1 MIRVKKRSVA
11 KIGALCSC
19 EAIMKKIAVL
29 TSGGDAPGMNAAIR
43 AVVRYGIGMGME
55 VVGVERGFQGLIEG
69 LFKDMN
75 MRSVSDIIHR
85 GGTILKTA
93 RCLEFKTE
101 EGQQK
106 AIVNMQKAGIEGLI
120 VIGGDGSFM
129 GAKAMTDHGFPS
141 IGIPGTIDN
150 DLAYTDYT
158 LGFDTAC
165 NTILDAI
172 NKIRDTMSSHE
183 RVSIV
188 EVMGRNCGDLA
199 LYCGLCGGAEVIVV
213 PEQPLSIDEIVKTL
227 TGGQQHGKTSGI
239 IVLAEGAGHAD
250 DLKAELTARTDL
262 TIKSTR
268 LGHIQRGGSPSCRDR
283 YLGTCFGIRAV
294 ELLSQ
299 GIGNRLVG
307 IRGSEFYDIDIIEGC
322 AMRNKFDV
330 ELYKKAQIVS
340 R

>member
-1 MIRVKKRSVA
+1 
-11 KIGALCSC
+11 
-19 EAIMKKIAVL
+19 MKKIAVL

-43 AVVRYGIGMGME
+43 AVVRYGLGMGME
-55 VVGVERGFQGLIEG
+55 VMGVERGLQGLIDD
-69 LFKDMN
+69 LFVPMN

-93 RCLEFKTE
+93 RCPEFKTQ

-106 AIVNMQKAGIEGLI
+106 AIENLRARGVEGLI

-129 GAKAMTDHGFPS
+129 GAKAMTDKGFPS

-183 RVSIV
+183 RVSIN

-199 LYCGLCGGAEVIVV
+199 LYTGLCGGAEVIIV
-213 PEQPLSIDEIVKTL
+213 PEHKLRIDEIVQTL
-227 TGGQQHGKTSGI
+227 GGGMEHGKTSGI
-239 IVLAEGAGHAD
+239 IVLAEGAGQAD
-250 DLKAELTARTDL
+250 TLKSELSARTNMVV
-262 TIKSTR
+262 KSTR
-268 LGHIQRGGSPSCRDR
+268 LGHVQRGGSPSCRDR
-283 YLGTCFGIRAV
+283 YLGTCFGVHAV
-294 ELLSQ
+294 KLLKQ
-299 GIGNRLVG
+299 GIGNRIVG
-307 IRGSEFYDIDIIEGC
+307 IKNHKFYDMDIVEGC
-322 AMRNKFDV
+322 AMKKSFDM
-330 ELYKKAQIVS
+330 ELYNTALIVGK
-340 R
+340 

>member
-1 MIRVKKRSVA
+1 
-11 KIGALCSC
+11 
-19 EAIMKKIAVL
+19 MKKIAVL

-43 AVVRYGIGMGME
+43 AVVRYGIGSGME
-55 VVGVERGFQGLIEG
+55 VMGVERGLQGLIDN
-69 LFKDMN
+69 LFVPMN

-93 RCLEFKTE
+93 RCPEFKTK
-101 EGQQK
+101 EGQQI
-106 AIVNMQKAGIEGLI
+106 AIENLRKNGVEGII

-129 GAKAMTDHGFPS
+129 GAKALSEQGFPS

-172 NKIRDTMSSHE
+172 NKLRDTMSSHE
-183 RVSIV
+183 RVSII

-199 LYCGLCGGAEVIVV
+199 LYCGMCGGAEVIIV
-213 PEQPLSIDEIVKTL
+213 PEHKISIDEVVEIM
-227 TGGQQHGKTSGI
+227 GGGAAHGKTSGI

-250 DLKAELTARTDL
+250 VLKDELVKRTDMS
-262 TIKSTR
+262 IKSTI

-283 YLGTCFGIRAV
+283 YLGTCFGVHAV
-294 ELLSQ
+294 KLLKQ
-299 GIGNRLVG
+299 GVGNRIVG
-307 IRGSEFYDIDIIEGC
+307 IKNNKLFDMDIVEGC
-322 AMRNKFDV
+322 AMKKQFDMD
-330 ELYKKAQIVS
+330 LYEMAMVVS

>member
-1 MIRVKKRSVA
+1 MNKVKR
-11 KIGALCSC
+11 
-19 EAIMKKIAVL
+19 IAVL

-43 AVVRYGIGMGME
+43 AVVRYGIGMGLE
-55 VVGVERGFQGLIEG
+55 VYGVERGLQGLIDG
-69 LFKDMN
+69 LFVPMN

-93 RCLEFKTE
+93 RCPEFKTE
-101 EGQQK
+101 EGQQM
-106 AIVNMQKAGIEGLI
+106 AIKNLLAHNIDGLI

-183 RVSIV
+183 RVSII

-199 LYCGLCGGAEVIVV
+199 LYTGICGGAEVIIV
-213 PEQPLSIDEIVKTL
+213 PEHKITIDEIVDIL
-227 TGGQQHGKTSGI
+227 GGSRASDKTSGI
-239 IVLAEGAGHAD
+239 IVLAEGAGRAPE
-250 DLKAELTARTDL
+250 LKAELSERTSL
-262 TIKSTR
+262 TVKSTV

-283 YLGTCFGIRAV
+283 YLGTCFGVRAV
-294 ELLSQ
+294 QLLQ
-299 GIGNRLVG
+299 KGIGNRIVG
-307 IRGSEFYDIDIIEGC
+307 IRQNEIYDMDIIEGV
-322 AMRNKFDV
+322 AMKKKFNL
-330 ELYKKAQIVS
+330 ELYEMAQVVS
-340 R
+340 K

>member
-1 MIRVKKRSVA
+1 MNKV
-11 KIGALCSC
+11 
-19 EAIMKKIAVL
+19 KKIAVL

-55 VVGVERGFQGLIEG
+55 VMGVERGLSGLIDNM
-69 LFKDMN
+69 FVPMN
-75 MRSVSDIIHR
+75 MRSVSDIIQR

-93 RCLEFKTE
+93 RCPEFKTE

-106 AIVNMQKAGIEGLI
+106 AIENLRKNEVDGLI

-183 RVSIV
+183 RVSII

-199 LYCGLCGGAEVIVV
+199 LYTGICGGAEVIVV
-213 PEQPLSIDEIVKTL
+213 PEHKISIDEIVEL
-227 TGGQQHGKTSGI
+227 LCGDRASDKTSGI
-239 IVLAEGAGHAD
+239 IVLAEGAGRAPE
-250 DLKAELTARTDL
+250 LKEELSKRTSF
-262 TIKSTR
+262 TVKSTV

-283 YLGTCFGIRAV
+283 YLGTCFGVRAV
-294 ELLSQ
+294 QLLQ
-299 GIGNRLVG
+299 KGIGNRIVG
-307 IRGSEFYDIDIIEGC
+307 IKDNKIFDMDIIEGC
-322 AMRNKFDV
+322 AMKKKFDL
-330 ELYKKAQIVS
+330 ELYEMAKVVS

>member
-1 MIRVKKRSVA
+1 MKR
-11 KIGALCSC
+11 
-19 EAIMKKIAVL
+19 IAVL

-55 VVGVERGFQGLIEG
+55 VMGVERGLQGLIDN
-69 LFKDMN
+69 LFKPMG
-75 MRSVSDIIHR
+75 MRDVSDIIHR
-85 GGTILKTA
+85 GGTVLKTA
-93 RCLEFKTE
+93 RCPEFKTE

-106 AIVNMQKAGIEGLI
+106 AIKNLRANGVEGLI

-183 RVSIV
+183 RVSII

-199 LYCGLCGGAEVIVV
+199 LYTGLCGGAEVIIV
-213 PEQPLSIDEIVKTL
+213 PEHPLGIDQIVDIL
-227 TGGQQHGKTSGI
+227 GGGQAHGKTSGI

-250 DLKAELTARTDL
+250 DLKAQLSERTNMVV
-262 TIKSTR
+262 KSTR
-268 LGHIQRGGSPSCRDR
+268 LGHVQRGGSPSCRDR
-283 YLGTCFGIRAV
+283 YLGTCFGVRAV
-294 ELLSQ
+294 ELLKE
-299 GIGNRLVG
+299 GIGNRIVG
-307 IRGSEFYDIDIIEGC
+307 IKNHQFYDMDIIEGC
-322 AMRNKFDV
+322 AMKKEFDLD
-330 ELYKKAQIVS
+330 LYQKAMIVG

>member
-1 MIRVKKRSVA
+1 MKR
-11 KIGALCSC
+11 
-19 EAIMKKIAVL
+19 IAVL

-43 AVVRYGIGMGME
+43 AVVRYGIGMDME
-55 VVGVERGFQGLIEG
+55 VMGVERGLQGLIDD
-69 LFKDMN
+69 LFVPMN

-93 RCLEFKTE
+93 RCPEFKTE

-106 AIVNMQKAGIEGLI
+106 AIKNLRAHGVEGLI

-129 GAKAMTDHGFPS
+129 GAKAMIDRGFPS

-183 RVSIV
+183 RVSII

-199 LYCGLCGGAEVIVV
+199 LYTGLCGGAEVIIV
-213 PEQPLSIDEIVKTL
+213 PERKMTIDEIVETL
-227 TGGQQHGKTSGI
+227 GGGMEHGKTSGI
-239 IVLAEGAGHAD
+239 IVLAEGAGQAD
-250 DLKAELTARTDL
+250 ELKAQLSARTEMVV
-262 TIKSTR
+262 KSTR
-268 LGHIQRGGSPSCRDR
+268 LGHVQRGGSPSCRDR
-283 YLGTCFGIRAV
+283 YLGTCFGVHAV
-294 ELLSQ
+294 KLLKQ
-299 GIGNRLVG
+299 GIGNRIVG
-307 IRGSEFYDIDIIEGC
+307 IKNHKFYDMDIVEGV
-322 AMRNKFDV
+322 AMKKSFDT
-330 ELYKKAQIVS
+330 ELYNTALIVGK
-340 R
+340 

>member
-1 MIRVKKRSVA
+1 
-11 KIGALCSC
+11 
-19 EAIMKKIAVL
+19 MKKIAVL

-43 AVVRYGIGMGME
+43 AVVRYGLGMGME
-55 VVGVERGFQGLIEG
+55 VMGVERGLQGLIDD
-69 LFKDMN
+69 LFVPMN

-93 RCLEFKTE
+93 RCPEFKTQ

-106 AIVNMQKAGIEGLI
+106 AIENLRARGVEGLI

-129 GAKAMTDHGFPS
+129 GAKAMTDKGFPS

-183 RVSIV
+183 RVSII

-199 LYCGLCGGAEVIVV
+199 LYTGLCGGAEVIIV
-213 PEQPLSIDEIVKTL
+213 PEHKLTIDEIVQTL
-227 TGGQQHGKTSGI
+227 GGGMEHGKTSGI
-239 IVLAEGAGHAD
+239 IVLAEGAGQAD
-250 DLKAELTARTDL
+250 TLKSELSARTNMVV
-262 TIKSTR
+262 KSTR
-268 LGHIQRGGSPSCRDR
+268 LGHVQRGGSPSCRDR
-283 YLGTCFGIRAV
+283 YLGTCFGVHAV
-294 ELLSQ
+294 KLLKQ
-299 GIGNRLVG
+299 GIGNRIVG
-307 IRGSEFYDIDIIEGC
+307 IKNHKFYDMDIVEGC
-322 AMRNKFDV
+322 AMKKSFDM
-330 ELYKKAQIVS
+330 ELYNTALIVGK
-340 R
+340 

>member
-1 MIRVKKRSVA
+1 
-11 KIGALCSC
+11 
-19 EAIMKKIAVL
+19 MKKIAVL

-43 AVVRYGIGMGME
+43 AVVRYGLDMGME
-55 VVGVERGFQGLIEG
+55 VMGVERGLQGLIDD
-69 LFKDMN
+69 LFVPMN

-93 RCLEFKTE
+93 RCPEFKTE

-106 AIVNMQKAGIEGLI
+106 AIKNLRARGVEGLI

-183 RVSIV
+183 RVSII

-199 LYCGLCGGAEVIVV
+199 LYTGLCGGAEVIIV
-213 PEQPLSIDEIVKTL
+213 PEHKMTIDEIVETL
-227 TGGQQHGKTSGI
+227 GGGMAHGKTSGI

-250 DLKAELTARTDL
+250 DLKAELSSRTDMVV
-262 TIKSTR
+262 KSTR
-268 LGHIQRGGSPSCRDR
+268 LGHVQRGGSPSCRDR
-283 YLGTCFGIRAV
+283 YLGTCFGVHAV
-294 ELLSQ
+294 KLLKQ
-299 GIGNRLVG
+299 GIGNRIVG
-307 IRGSEFYDIDIIEGC
+307 IKNHKFYDMDIIEGC
-322 AMRNKFDV
+322 AMKKEFDE
-330 ELYKKAQIVS
+330 ELYQTALIVGK
-340 R
+340 

>member
-1 MIRVKKRSVA
+1 
-11 KIGALCSC
+11 
-19 EAIMKKIAVL
+19 MKKIAVL

-43 AVVRYGIGMGME
+43 AVVRYGLDMGME
-55 VVGVERGFQGLIEG
+55 VMGVERGLQGLIDD
-69 LFKDMN
+69 LFVPMN

-93 RCLEFKTE
+93 RCPEFKTQ

-106 AIVNMQKAGIEGLI
+106 AIDNLRARGVEGLI

-129 GAKAMTDHGFPS
+129 GAKAMTDKGFPS

-183 RVSIV
+183 RVSII

-199 LYCGLCGGAEVIVV
+199 LYTGLCGGAEVIIV
-213 PEQPLSIDEIVKTL
+213 PEHKLTIDQIVKTL
-227 TGGQQHGKTSGI
+227 GGGMEHGKTSGI

-250 DLKAELTARTDL
+250 ELKAELSARTEMVV
-262 TIKSTR
+262 KSTR
-268 LGHIQRGGSPSCRDR
+268 LGHVQRGGSPSCRDR
-283 YLGTCFGIRAV
+283 YLGTCFGVHAV
-294 ELLSQ
+294 KLLKQ
-299 GIGNRLVG
+299 GIGNRIVG
-307 IRGSEFYDIDIIEGC
+307 IKNHKFYDMDIVEGC
-322 AMRNKFDV
+322 AMKKHFDN
-330 ELYKKAQIVS
+330 ELYETALIVGK
-340 R
+340 

>member
-1 MIRVKKRSVA
+1 
-11 KIGALCSC
+11 
-19 EAIMKKIAVL
+19 MKKIAVL

-55 VVGVERGFQGLIEG
+55 VMGVERGLQGLIDG
-69 LFKDMN
+69 AFKPMY

-93 RCLEFKTE
+93 RCPEFKTE

-106 AIVNMQKAGIEGLI
+106 AIKNLRANGVEGLI

-172 NKIRDTMSSHE
+172 NKIRDTMSSHD

-199 LYCGLCGGAEVIVV
+199 LYCGMCGGAEVIVV
-213 PEQPLSIDEIVKTL
+213 PEHKMTFDEIAETL
-227 TGGQQHGKTSGI
+227 GVGQENGKTSGI
-239 IVLAEGAGHAD
+239 ILLAEGAYHAD
-250 DLKAELTARTDL
+250 ELKAALAERTNM
-262 TIKSTR
+262 TIKTTR

-283 YLGTCFGIRAV
+283 YLGTCFGVHAV
-294 ELLSQ
+294 KLLKQ
-299 GIGNRLVG
+299 GIGNRIVG
-307 IRGSEFYDIDIIEGC
+307 IRDNKFYDMDIVEGC
-322 AMRNKFDV
+322 AMKKTFDM
-330 ELYKKAQIVS
+330 ELYNAAMIVGK
-340 R
+340 

>member
-1 MIRVKKRSVA
+1 
-11 KIGALCSC
+11 
-19 EAIMKKIAVL
+19 MKKIAVL

-55 VVGVERGFQGLIEG
+55 VMGVERGLQGLIDD
-69 LFKDMN
+69 LFVPMN

-93 RCLEFKTE
+93 RCPEFKTE

-106 AIVNMQKAGIEGLI
+106 AIKNLRARGVEGII

-129 GAKAMTDHGFPS
+129 GAKALTDHGFPS

-183 RVSIV
+183 RISII

-199 LYCGLCGGAEVIVV
+199 LYTGLCGGAEVIVL
-213 PEQPLSIDEIVKTL
+213 PEHKMTIDEIVKTL
-227 TGGQQHGKTSGI
+227 GGGMEHGKTSGI

-250 DLKAELTARTDL
+250 ELKAELSDRTNMVV
-262 TIKSTR
+262 KSTR
-268 LGHIQRGGSPSCRDR
+268 LGHVQRGGSPSCRDR
-283 YLGTCFGIRAV
+283 YLGTCFGVHAV
-294 ELLSQ
+294 KLLKQ
-299 GIGNRLVG
+299 GIGNRIVG
-307 IRGSEFYDIDIIEGC
+307 IKNHKFYDMDIIEGC
-322 AMRNKFDV
+322 AMKKTFDE
-330 ELYKKAQIVS
+330 ELYQTALIVGK
-340 R
+340 

>member
-1 MIRVKKRSVA
+1 
-11 KIGALCSC
+11 
-19 EAIMKKIAVL
+19 MKKIAVL

-55 VVGVERGFQGLIEG
+55 VMGVERGLQGLIDN
-69 LFKDMN
+69 LFVPMN

-85 GGTILKTA
+85 GGTVLKTA

-101 EGQQK
+101 EGQQI
-106 AIVNMQKAGIEGLI
+106 AIKNLRKNGVEGLI

-199 LYCGLCGGAEVIVV
+199 LYSGLCGGAEVIIV
-213 PEQPLSIDEIVKTL
+213 PEHPLSVDEIIDIL
-227 TGGQQHGKTSGI
+227 GGGMAHGKTSGI
-239 IVLAEGAGHAD
+239 VVLAEGAGHAD
-250 DLKAELTARTDL
+250 ELKAELNKRTNMVV
-262 TIKSTR
+262 KSTR
-268 LGHIQRGGSPSCRDR
+268 LGHVQRGGSPSCRDR
-283 YLGTCFGIRAV
+283 YLGTCFGVRAV
-294 ELLSQ
+294 ELLKE
-299 GIGNRLVG
+299 GIGNRIVG
-307 IRGSEFYDIDIIEGC
+307 IKNHKFYDMDIVEGC
-322 AMRNKFDV
+322 AMKKEFDMDLYNK
-330 ELYKKAQIVS
+330 AMIVG

>member
-1 MIRVKKRSVA
+1 
-11 KIGALCSC
+11 
-19 EAIMKKIAVL
+19 MKKIAVL

-43 AVVRYGIGMGME
+43 AVVRYGIGMDME
-55 VVGVERGFQGLIEG
+55 VMGVERGLQGLIDD
-69 LFKDMN
+69 LFIPMN

-93 RCLEFKTE
+93 RCPEFKTE
-101 EGQQK
+101 EGQQRGVANLRK
-106 AIVNMQKAGIEGLI
+106 HGVEGII

-129 GAKAMTDHGFPS
+129 GAKALTDHGFPS

-183 RVSIV
+183 RVSII

-199 LYCGLCGGAEVIVV
+199 LYTGLCGGAEVIIV
-213 PEQPLSIDEIVKTL
+213 PERKMTTDDIINTL
-227 TGGQQHGKTSGI
+227 GCGVANGKTSGI

-250 DLKAELTARTDL
+250 DLKAEISEKTGLVV
-262 TIKSTR
+262 KSTR
-268 LGHIQRGGSPSCRDR
+268 LGHVQRGGSPSCRDR
-283 YLGTCFGIRAV
+283 YLGTCFGVHAV
-294 ELLSQ
+294 KLLKQ
-299 GIGNRLVG
+299 GIGNRIVG
-307 IRGSEFYDIDIIEGC
+307 IKNHKFYDMDIIEGC
-322 AMRNKFDV
+322 AMKKEFDM
-330 ELYKKAQIVS
+330 ELYNTALIVGK
-340 R
+340 

>member
-1 MIRVKKRSVA
+1 
-11 KIGALCSC
+11 
-19 EAIMKKIAVL
+19 MKKIAVL

-43 AVVRYGIGMGME
+43 AVVRYGIGVGME
-55 VVGVERGFQGLIEG
+55 VMGVERGLQGLIDD
-69 LFKDMN
+69 LFVPMN

-93 RCLEFKTE
+93 RCPEFKTE
-101 EGQQK
+101 AGQKQAIKNLRARGVEG
-106 AIVNMQKAGIEGLI
+106 VI

-129 GAKAMTDHGFPS
+129 CAKALTDHGYPS

-183 RVSIV
+183 RVSII

-199 LYCGLCGGAEVIVV
+199 LYCGLCGGAEVIIV
-213 PEQPLSIDEIVKTL
+213 PEHKLTTDEIVDIL
-227 TGGQQHGKTSGI
+227 GGGQAHGKTSGI

-250 DLKAELTARTDL
+250 DLKTELSKRTDMV
-262 TIKSTR
+262 IKSTR
-268 LGHIQRGGSPSCRDR
+268 LGHVQRGGSPSCRDR
-283 YLGTCFGIRAV
+283 YLGTCFGVHAV
-294 ELLSQ
+294 KLLEK
-299 GIGNRLVG
+299 GIGNRIVG
-307 IRGSEFYDIDIIEGC
+307 IKNHKFYDMDIVEGC
-322 AMRNKFDV
+322 AMKKVFDT
-330 ELYKKAQIVS
+330 ELYNTAMIVGK
-340 R
+340 

>member
-1 MIRVKKRSVA
+1 
-11 KIGALCSC
+11 
-19 EAIMKKIAVL
+19 MKKIAVL

-43 AVVRYGIGMGME
+43 AVVRYGLDMGME
-55 VVGVERGFQGLIEG
+55 VMGVERGLQGLIDD
-69 LFKDMN
+69 LFVPMN

-93 RCLEFKTE
+93 RCPEFKTQ

-106 AIVNMQKAGIEGLI
+106 AIENLRARGVEGLI

-129 GAKAMTDHGFPS
+129 GAKAMTDKGFPS

-172 NKIRDTMSSHE
+172 NKIRDTMGSHE
-183 RVSIV
+183 RVSII

-199 LYCGLCGGAEVIVV
+199 LYTGLCGGAEVIIV
-213 PEQPLSIDEIVKTL
+213 PEHKLTIDQIVKTL
-227 TGGQQHGKTSGI
+227 GGGMEHGKTSGI

-250 DLKAELTARTDL
+250 ELKAELSARTDMVV
-262 TIKSTR
+262 KSTR
-268 LGHIQRGGSPSCRDR
+268 LGHVQRGGSPSCRDR
-283 YLGTCFGIRAV
+283 YLGTCFGVHAV
-294 ELLSQ
+294 KLLKQ
-299 GIGNRLVG
+299 GIGNRIVG
-307 IRGSEFYDIDIIEGC
+307 IKNHKFYDMDIVEGC
-322 AMRNKFDV
+322 AMKKHFDN
-330 ELYKKAQIVS
+330 ELYETALIVGK
-340 R
+340 

>member
-1 MIRVKKRSVA
+1 
-11 KIGALCSC
+11 
-19 EAIMKKIAVL
+19 MKKIAVL

-43 AVVRYGIGMGME
+43 AVVRYGLDMGME
-55 VVGVERGFQGLIEG
+55 VMGVERGLQGLIDD
-69 LFKDMN
+69 LFVPMN

-93 RCLEFKTE
+93 RCPEFKTL

-106 AIVNMQKAGIEGLI
+106 AIENLRARGVEGLI

-129 GAKAMTDHGFPS
+129 GAKAMTDKGFPS

-183 RVSIV
+183 RVSII

-199 LYCGLCGGAEVIVV
+199 LYTGLCGGAEVIIV
-213 PEQPLSIDEIVKTL
+213 PEHKLTIDQIVKTL
-227 TGGQQHGKTSGI
+227 GGGMEHGKTSGI

-250 DLKAELTARTDL
+250 ELKAELSARTDMVV
-262 TIKSTR
+262 KSTR
-268 LGHIQRGGSPSCRDR
+268 LGHVQRGGSPSCRDR
-283 YLGTCFGIRAV
+283 YLGTCFGVHAV
-294 ELLSQ
+294 KLLKQ
-299 GIGNRLVG
+299 GIGNRIVG
-307 IRGSEFYDIDIIEGC
+307 IKNHKFYDMDIVEGC
-322 AMRNKFDV
+322 AMKKHFDN
-330 ELYKKAQIVS
+330 ELYETALIVGK
-340 R
+340 

>member
-1 MIRVKKRSVA
+1 
-11 KIGALCSC
+11 
-19 EAIMKKIAVL
+19 MKKIAVL

-43 AVVRYGIGMGME
+43 AVVRYGIGVGME
-55 VVGVERGFQGLIEG
+55 VMGVERGFQGLLDD
-69 LFKDMN
+69 LFVPMN

-101 EGQQK
+101 EGQKK
-106 AIVNMQKAGIEGLI
+106 AIKNLRAHGVEGLI

-129 GAKAMTDHGFPS
+129 GAKAMTDRGFPS

-172 NKIRDTMSSHE
+172 NKLRDTMASHE

-199 LYCGLCGGAEVIVV
+199 LYTGLCGGAEVIIV
-213 PEQPLSIDEIVKTL
+213 PEQKLTLEQIVKRL
-227 TGGQQHGKTSGI
+227 TDGANAGKTSGI

-250 DLKAELTARTDL
+250 ELKEQLRNCTDMVV
-262 TIKSTR
+262 KSTR
-268 LGHIQRGGSPSCRDR
+268 LGHVQRGGSPSCRDR
-283 YLGTCFGIRAV
+283 YLGTCFGVHAV
-294 ELLSQ
+294 KLLEK
-299 GIGNRLVG
+299 GIGNRIVG
-307 IRGSEFYDIDIIEGC
+307 IKNHKFYDMDIIEGI
-322 AMRNKFDV
+322 AQKKEFDV
-330 ELYKKAQIVS
+330 ELYNTAAIVGK
-340 R
+340 

>member
-1 MIRVKKRSVA
+1 MN
-11 KIGALCSC
+11 
-19 EAIMKKIAVL
+19 KIAVL

-55 VVGVERGFQGLIEG
+55 VMGVERGLQGLIDD
-69 LFKDMN
+69 LFVPMN
-75 MRSVSDIIHR
+75 MRSVSDIIQR

-93 RCLEFKTE
+93 RCPEFKTE
-101 EGQQK
+101 AGQQK
-106 AIVNMQKAGIEGLI
+106 AIKNLRARGVEGLI

-183 RVSIV
+183 RVSII

-199 LYCGLCGGAEVIVV
+199 LHAGLGGGAEVIIV
-213 PEQPLSIDEIVKTL
+213 PEHTVDINRIAERLLASKARGKSSAIVM
-227 TGGQQHGKTSGI
+227 
-239 IVLAEGAGHAD
+239 LAEGAGHAD
-250 DLKAELTARTDL
+250 DIAAQ
-262 TIKSTR
+262 IKNATNLSVRSTV
-268 LGHIQRGGSPSCRDR
+268 LGHLQRGGSPSMKDR
-283 YLGTCFGIRAV
+283 FLGTSWGVHAV
-294 ELLSQ
+294 KLLEK
-299 GIGNRLVG
+299 GIGNRICG
-307 IRGSEFYDIDIIEGC
+307 IRDNKIYDMDIVEGC
-322 AMRNKFDV
+322 NMKKPFDL
-330 ELYKKAQIVS
+330 ELYNMASIVS